1 MKKDLFLILCAFVP
15 FLTSCGTSASLAS
28 SQWQDPLYYRPS
40 AENREALANAQREL
54 DALIAKTRE
63 ESIKETDTLFMADGS
78 SNITINLYGE
88 SPSWYELNH
97 TWDWYHGYQFG
108 LGLGFGYGTFG
119 YRGYYG
125 YFGYD
130 PFFDP
135 YWGYY
140 PYYYYGPGYWPV
152 HGFAYWPYGPG
163 YWPGYWPGCCDGCHN
178 HSGNVALSYGK
189 RTNNNSL
196 SMRMGDG
203 VRFADRSSSSEAR
216 NVSVAAD
223 VENIRRSRN
232 SRSVVNTELRTS
244 STGVRESATGSG
256 SLTSGTTVPSVKGVT
271 REALRQTNTS
281 TRSVSGKAV
290 TNYRKGNFRSANT
303 YGNVNDNRAVYNG
316 RTVYNSRNVYND
328 HTLNNDRTT
337 RNYDFNRGN
346 NSNTTVRRSSSG
358 SISSGSSFS
367 GGVRSSGGSTSG
379 GVRNSGGGASRTR
392 R

>member
-63 ESIKETDTLFMADGS
+63 ESARETDTLFMADGS

-203 VRFADRSSSSEAR
+203 LRFADRSSSSEAR

-244 STGVRESATGSG
+244 TIGVRESATGSG

-281 TRSVSGKAV
+281 TRAVSGK
-290 TNYRKGNFRSANT
+290 TRTTTSYRKGNFRSANT
-303 YGNVNDNRAVYNG
+303 YYGNVNNRTTG
-316 RTVYNSRNVYND
+316 RSDFRWNNSSTTGDFDRVNSRST
-328 HTLNNDRTT
+328 TL
-337 RNYDFNRGN
+337 
-346 NSNTTVRRSSSG
+346 RRSSS
-358 SISSGSSFS
+358 SS
-367 GGVRSSGGSTSG
+367 VRSSGSYSGSMRDMGGGSSSG
-379 GVRNSGGGASRTR
+379 SVRTSGGGASRTR